1 MQTISTSILHT
12 IIMNAMQMLKDE
24 WKKTNMPKSWHRMET
39 GKTTF
44 GVFLKQGNI
53 FFSATYHFII
63 LKGMIFFLQL

>member
-1 MQTISTSILHT
+1 MQTISTSILH
-12 IIMNAMQMLKDE
+12 NYYECHANRKQQ
-24 WKKTNMPKSWHRMET
+24 NMPKSWHRMET

>member
-1 MQTISTSILHT
+1 
-12 IIMNAMQMLKDE
+12 MNGKQQ
-24 WKKTNMPKSWHRMET
+24 NMPKSWHRMET
-39 GKTTF
+39 GETTF